1 MKKTKSPAPAPK
13 KAVKKPTATKLKK
26 QQATSGNASKLASEN
41 LQLRAELEHKNR
53 ELAIEAA
60 MEKVRARSL
69 AMQKPGELAEVA
81 EVLRKEMGAIGV
93 EELETSS
100 IYIVDENKTTTECWY
115 AIKDVRG
122 KNKKLVTDHMTMDLG
137 ETWVGKEMQKFY
149 RSNQTRTSIL
159 MRGENRKEW
168 INYCAS
174 KSSVLQGYFGGEIPE
189 RTYHLSKFSNGF
201 MGAASPG
208 EISQE
213 SWDLLQR
220 ATAVFSFAYKRFSDL
235 QKAEAQA
242 REAQIQLALERVR
255 ARTMAM
261 QKSEEL
267 LATAVMLF
275 NEFTPLS
282 PQAAPLIARAFV
294 VNIDE

>member
-149 RSNQTRTSIL
+149 RSNQTRTSFL

-220 ATAVFSFAYKRFSDL
+220 ATAVFFHLPTSDSAICKKQKPKQEKHRFNWRWKECVPE
-235 QKAEAQA
+235 QWPCRKA
-242 REAQIQLALERVR
+242 RSYWPRPSCCSTNSPRSVHRQL
-255 ARTMAM
+255 
-261 QKSEEL
+261 
-267 LATAVMLF
+267 
-275 NEFTPLS
+275 PLS
-282 PQAAPLIARAFV
+282 LGHL
-294 VNIDE
+294 